1 MEWGGVSPMASR
13 QEKLQHGMA
22 SAARRLG
29 SMGREAS
36 KPALVRSIEDLDG
49 GTVSSEA
56 RTGEAG
62 RSSAPDAGDGLTLHQ
77 RMLNEI
83 EAALC
88 SDEPATAAAHVKLA
102 TDYAR
107 QLQATKSLFE
117 SAKSRFRR
125 SPRG

>member
-1 MEWGGVSPMASR
+1 
-13 QEKLQHGMA
+13 
-22 SAARRLG
+22 
-29 SMGREAS
+29 MGREAR

-49 GTVSSEA
+49 ETVASEA
-56 RTGEAG
+56 RTSEAG
-62 RSSAPDAGDGLTLHQ
+62 GSSASDASDGLTLHQ

-88 SDEPATAAAHVKLA
+88 SDEPATVAAHVKLA

-107 QLQATKSLFE
+107 QLQATKSLLQ
-117 SAKSRFRR
+117 SARSRFRR